1 MEFALAIIIDGV
13 DLRLSTSKLS
23 PPWQVYHERMIG
35 EPCMQES
42 TGTMFRMLIDGELIA
57 GTKRSPVYNPAS
69 RGIVAAAPRAE
80 VDDVHRAVAAARQA
94 FPSWARSSVDNRATL
109 IDSLADRL
117 WERRSA
123 FARLLTLEQGKPLA
137 EADGEVAGS
146 YYTLK
151 AIAAMRIEAR
161 TLRETAEILVEEH
174 YAPLGVVAGIT
185 PWNFPLIQAVSKI
198 APALLAGNTMVLKP
212 AGTTPLT
219 SLLLGE
225 MASDIFPRG
234 VLNVIADDN
243 DIGSVLTDHSDIAKI
258 SFTGSSA
265 TGSKVM
271 AAAASGL
278 KRFTLEL
285 GGNDAAVILDDIDP
299 VELAPKLFA
308 GAMTNAGQV
317 CVAIKRVYAPRKL
330 YEPLCEELAKL
341 ARATKVGDG
350 LVAGT
355 TMGPVQNEAQYRKL
369 RRLIDDTRS
378 GGATV
383 LGDSGNEDS
392 GFFIEPAIVRDIGD
406 DARLVVE
413 EQFGPV
419 LPILAYDELDEAIS
433 RANNSSF
440 GLCASVWG
448 KDVERAKAVAA
459 QLEVGTT
466 WVNHVLALDPGIPF
480 RGAKQSGFG
489 CEYGWEGLVSYTQPR
504 VISTVAPIAAG
515 DAGIPVS

>member
-1 MEFALAIIIDGV
+1 
-13 DLRLSTSKLS
+13 
-23 PPWQVYHERMIG
+23 
-35 EPCMQES
+35 MQES
-42 TGTMFRMLIDGELIA
+42 TPSVFRMLIDGELVV
-57 GTKRSPVYNPAS
+57 GVKESPVYNPAS
-69 RGIVAAAPRAE
+69 RGIFAAAPRAE

-94 FPSWARSSVDNRATL
+94 FPSWARLPVDDRAAL
-109 IDSLADRL
+109 IDRLADRL
-117 WERRSA
+117 WERRST

-137 EADGEVAGS
+137 EADGEVVGS

-151 AIAAMRIEAR
+151 AIAAMRLEPR
-161 TLRETAEILVEEH
+161 TLRETADILVEEH

-243 DIGSVLTDHSDIAKI
+243 DMGSVLTGHPDVAKI
-258 SFTGSSA
+258 SFTGSSV

-271 AAAASGL
+271 TSAASDL

-285 GGNDAAVILDDIDP
+285 GGNDAALVLDDIDP

-308 GAMTNAGQV
+308 GAMMNAGQV

-350 LVAGT
+350 LAEGT
-355 TMGPVQNEAQYRKL
+355 TMGPVQNEAQFQKL
-369 RRLIDDTRS
+369 RRLIIDTRS

-383 LGDSGNEDS
+383 LGGSSED
-392 GFFIEPAIVRDIGD
+392 GTGYFIEPAIVRDIRD
-406 DARLVVE
+406 DDRMVVE

-433 RANNSSF
+433 RANDSPF

-448 KDVERAKAVAA
+448 TDVGQARKVAA
-459 QLEVGTT
+459 QLDAGTT

-480 RGAKQSGFG
+480 RGAKRSGFG
-489 CEYGWEGLVSYTQPR
+489 CEYGWDGLVSYTQPR
-504 VISTVAPIAAG
+504 VISTATTVTTG
-515 DAGIPVS
+515 DAGTSVS